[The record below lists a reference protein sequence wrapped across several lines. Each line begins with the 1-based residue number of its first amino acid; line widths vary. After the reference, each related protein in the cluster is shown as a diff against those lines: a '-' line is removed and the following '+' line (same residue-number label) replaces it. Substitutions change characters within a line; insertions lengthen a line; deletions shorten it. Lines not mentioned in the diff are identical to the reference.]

1 MEEKDIVM
9 TETGVEVREAAAPES
24 TENVAQATETQPVA
38 ENQRNERD
46 AYYADLRRKQEL
58 DEARANNARLQQQID
73 AAHKALGDYNGAI
86 VVSNPKTGE
95 IYAMVSKPDFTIEE
109 ITSGKEKA
117 TSQIPRAVQSLYAPG
132 STYKIVTAAALI
144 ENGYEDFKKMDDEPY
159 LVEATGKTIGN
170 YDGTHTNKKLDLGE
184 AFCISNNVYF
194 AAAAD
199 KVGKKAMTN
208 MAKKFLIGEKI
219 DFDFSD
225 SEVST
230 STFCTDL
237 SGGLLPYSGIGQASG
252 QALTPIHINLITSA
266 VANGGKM
273 MEPYIVKYIK
283 SGDKVVKENKTNKI
297 AEPISAKS
305 ANKIKKFMQNV
316 VLNGTGRGVNTYFDY
331 SKTIKICGKTGT
343 AENMG
348 GEKDHA
354 LFTGFAPY
362 DDPEICVTVVLE
374 YVDEGNT
381 GGKAAAPVAGKV
393 FNEYFKN
400 KK

>member
-1 MEEKDIVM
+1 MIEVVYKDEYIKKD
-9 TETGVEVREAAAPES
+9 TTRKEALEAKIKRGSIFDRNGELLAYSEFE
-24 TENVAQATETQPVA
+24 ENVQKRYYPYDNLYCHIIGRSNSLLELKYQ
-38 ENQRNERD
+38 NELLD
-46 AYYADLRRKQEL
+46 NSPSKKFTDQKDKGNDLVLTIDHNIQE
-58 DEARANNARLQQQID
+58 

-237 SGGLLPYSGIGQASG
+237 SGGCPMEE
-252 QALTPIHINLITSA
+252 LIL
-266 VANGGKM
+266 G
-273 MEPYIVKYIK
+273 
-283 SGDKVVKENKTNKI
+283 
-297 AEPISAKS
+297 
-305 ANKIKKFMQNV
+305 
-316 VLNGTGRGVNTYFDY
+316 
-331 SKTIKICGKTGT
+331 
-343 AENMG
+343 
-348 GEKDHA
+348 
-354 LFTGFAPY
+354 
-362 DDPEICVTVVLE
+362 
-374 YVDEGNT
+374 
-381 GGKAAAPVAGKV
+381 
-393 FNEYFKN
+393 
-400 KK
+400 